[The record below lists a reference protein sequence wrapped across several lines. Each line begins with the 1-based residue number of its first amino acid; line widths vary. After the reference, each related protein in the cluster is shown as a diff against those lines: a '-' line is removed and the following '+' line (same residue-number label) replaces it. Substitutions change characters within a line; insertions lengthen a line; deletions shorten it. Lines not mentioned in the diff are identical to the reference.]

1 MQKILDFISFLF
13 HTIKGDALWV
23 MKRRG
28 LTVGKNLFLGGSYID
43 LGFLHL
49 ITIGNNVTL
58 AGKVT
63 ILAHDASMNNWLHY
77 SKIGKVV
84 IGNRAFIGSGSIILP
99 GVTIGD
105 DVVIGAGSVVTHDIP
120 SRSVVKG
127 NPAVV
132 TGTIDEFLARKKKE
146 MEIYPV
152 FDVSYPK
159 RNKKKRDEQVAKIK
173 NKFGYSV

>member
-28 LTVGKNLFLGGSYID
+28 LKVGRNFVLAGSYID
-43 LGFLHL
+43 LRFLHL
-49 ITIGNNVTL
+49 ITMGDNVSL
-58 AGKVT
+58 SKNT
-63 ILAHDASMNNWLHY
+63 ILAHDASMNLWLGH
-77 SKIGKVV
+77 SRIGKVV
-84 IGNRAFIGSGSIILP
+84 IGNRVFVGYGSIILP

-120 SRSVVKG
+120 SRSVAKG

-146 MEIYPV
+146 MEIYPI
-152 FDVSYPK
+152 FDVRYPK